1 MVVAARFHRFFGF
14 CGAVSSRNLA
24 ARLAARPAMGAPE
37 DDGKESDEHEFLLEL
52 DLAIP
57 EAAKSVKGLSGKEVT
72 RELELRGRVP
82 TGFWAED
89 SKALAEL
96 YEEEFRADV
105 AEAQARREEF
115 IIEKQRALD
124 LAKQRKRDVE
134 EQREEQEALAKHP
147 RAAFWIKMIGSANAQ
162 RAAPCEP
169 GAGPAPVPR
178 AARPGSAPA
187 CPRDA
192 QLNEVTPPLLR
203 ALSRPLASNVV
214 LCSLDLAHSR
224 FDPDSGALLA
234 GALRLNTSVR
244 RLELE
249 DCNVGPEIVGAFSK
263 VLEENATLA
272 NLSFENN
279 PLTGAERDRFDGL
292 AAFFGAL
299 QHNGTLLMLNLWRTG
314 LGVRGG
320 AMLAKAL
327 PLNHALLSVGVGCSG
342 LAQPTEKAMHLVLE
356 RNAATKA
363 EHDRLA
369 CDARLRREEHERRQ
383 REALEAERAHQEEEE
398 WLERRKR
405 ERAAARQAA
414 KEEADRLAEAERL
427 RVEEE
432 KRVALEEEQRR
443 LEAKKR
449 KKAKAKKK

>member
-1 MVVAARFHRFFGF
+1 MVG
-14 CGAVSSRNLA
+14 S
-24 ARLAARPAMGAPE
+24 PE
-37 DDGKESDEHEFLLEL
+37 LCDEGKDGDEHEFLLEL

-57 EAAKSVKGLSGKEVT
+57 ESAKNVKGMTGKEVT

-89 SKALAEL
+89 SKALQEL
-96 YEEEFRADV
+96 YEEEFHADV

-124 LAKQRKRDVE
+124 LAKQRKREVE

-162 RAAPCEP
+162 RAAAGEP
-169 GAGPAPVPR
+169 SAVGSTPAPKAV
-178 AARPGSAPA
+178 RPGSAPA

-192 QLNEVTPPLLR
+192 QLSEISPPLLR
-203 ALSRPLASNVV
+203 ALARPLASNVM

-234 GALRLNTSVR
+234 SALRLNTSVR

-279 PLTGAERDRFDGL
+279 PLTGAERDRFEGL

-327 PLNHALLSVGVGCSG
+327 PLNHALLSVGVGCCG
-342 LAQPTEKAMHLVLE
+342 LAAPTEKAVHLVLE

-363 EHDRLA
+363 EQDRLA
-369 CDARLRREEHERRQ
+369 RDARLRREELERRQ
-383 REALEAERAHQEEEE
+383 REALEAERARQEEEE

-414 KEEADRLAEAERL
+414 KEEAERLAEAERL
-427 RVEEE
+427 RIEEE
-432 KRVALEEEQRR
+432 TRTAQEEEQRR

-449 KKAKAKKK
+449 KKAKAKAKKK